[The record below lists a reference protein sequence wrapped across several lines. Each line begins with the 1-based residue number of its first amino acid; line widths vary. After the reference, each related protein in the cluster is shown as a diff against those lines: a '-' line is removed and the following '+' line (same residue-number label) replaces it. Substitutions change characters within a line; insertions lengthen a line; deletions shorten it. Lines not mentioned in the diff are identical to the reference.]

1 MLSPVGIRIMLHG
14 ALIDCRVNTNE
25 WRAALHYVRRRIKL
39 VRKTP
44 LMELGTRLHDRD
56 GIHIDRR
63 HGSWDRLPIEVLLE
77 AFGHIEMRLERLRE
91 YPSTGRVRKHEKW
104 LGKWQQRIC
113 AEIDRRRSK

>member
-1 MLSPVGIRIMLHG
+1 MTTPIGIKIMQHG
-14 ALIDCRVNTNE
+14 ALIDCRVNTNA
-25 WRAALHYVRRRIKL
+25 WRAAMRYIKRRLKT

-44 LMELGTRLHDRD
+44 LMELGTRLQN
-56 GIHIDRR
+56 R
-63 HGSWDRLPIEVLLE
+63 HHGWAGLPMEVLLD

-104 LGKWQQRIC
+104 LGRWQQRIC